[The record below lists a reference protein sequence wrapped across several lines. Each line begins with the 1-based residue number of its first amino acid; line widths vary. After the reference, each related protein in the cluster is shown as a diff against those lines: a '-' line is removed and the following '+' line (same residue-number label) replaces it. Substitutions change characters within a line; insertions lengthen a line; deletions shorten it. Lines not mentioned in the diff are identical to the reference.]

1 MSARTMTMKRFLAFA
16 SFTSGFAVMG
26 SEVASGR
33 LLAPSFGT
41 SSLVWSALI
50 GAVLGAMAAGA
61 LLGGRWTKRPH
72 ALGETFAAMAIAG
85 VLLAFIPMLARPLM
99 RATLEHFL
107 AGRLVVLGLGFA
119 AVLAMIVV
127 PVILLGAMGPVLV
140 HYATEERADVG
151 RRSGQLSALGTLG
164 SLVGTFACG
173 LVLVPHAGTEATFR
187 ICGSIAFF
195 VGAFGWS
202 FVGRAPRRRAIAV
215 AAGGGLAVIASAV
228 VADLARSGRP
238 PVFEAETA
246 RGHVKVVD
254 DARFRTLYLDDGYA
268 KQSVVR
274 LDGEPYLR
282 GVWGFYALAPTFTK
296 RTPSRILVIGLGGG
310 TSATEY
316 RRRLPNAEIVAVE
329 IDAGVID
336 VAQRFFGLPSSVE
349 VHCEDARAFLAR
361 DRRSFDLVVVDAF
374 QFPYVPFQLATRE
387 FFADVAAHLDEG
399 GALVVNAGR
408 NRADLDVVHA
418 IASTLEVVFAH
429 VSGVDVPNTT
439 NSILV
444 ASAHPLVEAGGSRNV
459 RFNARERSE
468 LAELPPL
475 ARWSVPPEQRI
486 VLTDDRAPIEWLTN
500 RVVLRELRRRV
511 GT

>member
-1 MSARTMTMKRFLAFA
+1 MTMKRFLSFA

-26 SEVASGR
+26 AEVAAGR

-50 GAVLGAMAAGA
+50 GAVLGAMAVGA
-61 LLGGRWTKRPH
+61 LVGGRWTKRPN

-85 VLLAFIPMLARPLM
+85 VLLALVPVISRPLM

-140 HYATEERADVG
+140 HYATDERADVG
-151 RRSGQLSALGTLG
+151 RRSGHLSALGTLG
-164 SLVGTFACG
+164 SLAGTFACG
-173 LVLVPHAGTEATFR
+173 LVLVPQAGTGATFR
-187 ICGSIAFF
+187 LCGSIAFL

-202 FVGRAPRRRAIAV
+202 FAGRASRRSAV
-215 AAGGGLAVIASAV
+215 VLAAAGGLAVIGSAV
-228 VADLARSGRP
+228 VPDLARAGEP
-238 PVFEAETA
+238 PVFEAETP

-254 DARFRTLYLDDGYA
+254 DARYRTLYLDEGYA

-274 LDGEPYLR
+274 LDGEAYLR
-282 GVWGFYALAPTFTK
+282 GVWGYYALAPTFTK
-296 RTPSRILVIGLGGG
+296 RAPSRILVIGLGGG
-310 TSATEY
+310 TSATDY
-316 RRRLPNAEIVAVE
+316 RRRMPNAEIVAVE
-329 IDAGVID
+329 IDPGVIA
-336 VAQRFFGLPSSVE
+336 VAQRYFGLPSSVE

-361 DRRSFDLVVVDAF
+361 DHRSFDLVVVDAF

-387 FFADVAAHLDEG
+387 FFEDVRGHLNEG

-408 NRADLDVVHA
+408 NRDDLDVVHA
-418 IASTLEVVFAH
+418 IASTLEVVFPH
-429 VSGVDVPNTT
+429 VSGVNVPNTS

-444 ASAHPLVEAGGSRNV
+444 ASGHPLEEAGGARNV
-459 RFNARERSE
+459 RFTARESSE
-468 LAELPPL
+468 LRELAPL
-475 ARWSVPPEQRI
+475 ARWNVPPEQRI

-500 RVVLRELRRRV
+500 RVVLRELRRMV